1 MLLRDSRKEGQ
12 RGDEKIKYCRPT
24 IKNLYLQYLCSCVRG
39 TVWLAFFLFYLLLLW
54 NQFIFAHMA
63 TIPQDTTGLRL
74 GSRDP
79 YAFSRDDALS
89 DV

>member
-1 MLLRDSRKEGQ
+1 M
-12 RGDEKIKYCRPT
+12 
-24 IKNLYLQYLCSCVRG
+24 QYICSCVRG
-39 TVWLAFFLFYLLLLW
+39 TVWLAFFFLFYRLLLW

-63 TIPQDTTGLRL
+63 TIPQATTVLRL

>member
-1 MLLRDSRKEGQ
+1 VSEELYGLL
-12 RGDEKIKYCRPT
+12 
-24 IKNLYLQYLCSCVRG
+24 
-39 TVWLAFFLFYLLLLW
+39 FFLFYRLLLW

-63 TIPQDTTGLRL
+63 TIPQATTVLRL